1 MVPCNEMQLDEI
13 WVRGGARR
21 LMLLVEYFLE
31 KIVD

>member
-1 MVPCNEMQLDEI
+1 MVPCNEMPQGEI

-21 LMLLVEYFLE
+21 LMLLAEYFLE